1 VTRRQVAAALVALA
15 SLAAPAAAAPVSAAP
30 APASAP
36 DITASSA
43 IVVDADDQPLYER
56 RADRRRAIAST
67 TKLMTALLAL
77 ERADLDDE
85 LTAVRYQ
92 GLPAESTLGLE
103 PGERMRVHDLLTALM
118 LASANDAAATIAAG
132 IAGSQQRFVELMN
145 ERAAELGLD
154 DTSFANPIGLDDA
167 DNYSTAR
174 DLATLATAVMRNRRF
189 AEIVARPR
197 ATLSSGSQPR
207 TVENRNRLV
216 GHELVDGIK
225 TGYTLDALNVLV
237 GSGEKSGLRLISVV
251 LGEPTEAARDA
262 DTLALLRHG
271 FAAFD
276 RHQAVGA
283 GDELARAAPRLSG
296 AGPVALVA
304 ARGLSLPI
312 RRGDEAAVDVRVSAP
327 PVLEGPL
334 PAGSRV
340 GEATVSYR
348 GARVGSVPLETAA
361 AVPAPALADRAR
373 LTLEGALGWIVL
385 GLAVIVVAAVLV
397 RSRTSRPGGSR
408 RTR

>member
-1 VTRRQVAAALVALA
+1 MTRRQLAVALVALA
-15 SLAAPAAAAPVSAAP
+15 SLAPTAPPASGAAAPE
-30 APASAP
+30 
-36 DITASSA
+36 ITAPSA
-43 IVVDADDQPLYER
+43 IVVDSENEPLYER

-77 ERADLDDE
+77 ERAELDDE
-85 LTAVRYQ
+85 LTAVRYE

-103 PGERMRVHDLLTALM
+103 PGERMRVEDLLTALM
-118 LASANDAAATIAAG
+118 LASANDAAATIADG
-132 IAGSQQRFVELMN
+132 IAGSRQRFVELMN

-154 DTSFANPIGLDDA
+154 DTSFANPIGLDDP

-174 DLATLATAVMRNRRF
+174 DLATLAIAVMRNRRF
-189 AEIVARPR
+189 AEIVAQPS
-197 ATLSSGSQPR
+197 ATLSSGARPR
-207 TVENRNRLV
+207 TVQNRNRLV

-237 GSGEKSGLRLISVV
+237 GSGRKRGLRLVSVV

-271 FAAFD
+271 FAAFEPYE
-276 RHQAVGA
+276 AVAA
-283 GDELARAAPRLSG
+283 GEELARAAPRLSG

-312 RRGDEAAVDVRVSAP
+312 RRGDEAAVEVRVSAP

-334 PAGSRV
+334 PAGRRV

-348 GARVGSVPLETAA
+348 GERAGSVPLETAA
-361 AVPAPALADRAR
+361 AVPGPALADRAR
-373 LTLEGALGWIVL
+373 LTLEGALVWIVL
-385 GLAVIVVAAVLV
+385 GLAVIVVAVVLV